1 MPVGNCNHCDC
12 NAVFFW
18 LVCIGIYEG
27 WEVKKVKNLITKY
40 GGNRFMKTVVAGGVT
55 AVSLMAPAFATS
67 GETETVTVSNLI
79 TSNWPAFVTLV
90 ANIWQ
95 LLTANPLLA
104 FLVTV
109 GIAFAGFRIMRVA
122 MRIAR
127 R

>member
-1 MPVGNCNHCDC
+1 MKDFV
-12 NAVFFW
+12 
-18 LVCIGIYEG
+18 
-27 WEVKKVKNLITKY
+27 TKY
-40 GGNRFMKTVVAGGVT
+40 GGNRFTKTAVVGGVT
-55 AVSLMAPAFATS
+55 ALSLAPSAFAT
-67 GETETVTVSNLI
+67 GGTETATVSSLI
-79 TSNWPAFVTLV
+79 TDNWPAFVTLIG
-90 ANIWQ
+90 NIWD

>member
-1 MPVGNCNHCDC
+1 MKG
-12 NAVFFW
+12 F
-18 LVCIGIYEG
+18 
-27 WEVKKVKNLITKY
+27 ITEY
-40 GGNRFMKTVVAGGVT
+40 GGNRFTKT
-55 AVSLMAPAFATS
+55 AVVGGATVLSLAPSAFAT
-67 GETETVTVSNLI
+67 GGTETATSVSDLI
-79 TSNWPAFVTLV
+79 TSNWPAFVTLIG
-90 ANIWQ
+90 NIWT

>member
-1 MPVGNCNHCDC
+1 MKD
-12 NAVFFW
+12 
-18 LVCIGIYEG
+18 LV
-27 WEVKKVKNLITKY
+27 VKY
-40 GGNRFMKTVVAGGVT
+40 GGNRFVKTAAAGGVT
-55 AVSLMAPAFATS
+55 ALSLVPSAFAT
-67 GETETVTVSNLI
+67 GGTETATVSSLI
-79 TSNWPAFVTLV
+79 ADNWPAFVTLIG
-90 ANIWQ
+90 NIWS

>member
-1 MPVGNCNHCDC
+1 MKD
-12 NAVFFW
+12 
-18 LVCIGIYEG
+18 LV
-27 WEVKKVKNLITKY
+27 VKY
-40 GGNRFMKTVVAGGVT
+40 GGNRFVKTAAVSGVT
-55 AVSLMAPAFATS
+55 ALSLVPSAFAT
-67 GETETVTVSNLI
+67 GETQTATVSSLI
-79 TSNWPAFVTLV
+79 TDNWPAFVTLIG
-90 ANIWQ
+90 NIWS

>member
-1 MPVGNCNHCDC
+1 MKDFV
-12 NAVFFW
+12 V
-18 LVCIGIYEG
+18 
-27 WEVKKVKNLITKY
+27 KY
-40 GGNRFMKTVVAGGVT
+40 GGNRFAKT
-55 AVSLMAPAFATS
+55 AVVGGATALSLAPSAFATS
-67 GETETVTVSNLI
+67 GAEETTVSSLI
-79 TSNWPAFVTLV
+79 TDNWPAFVTLIG
-90 ANIWQ
+90 NIWG